1 VSDLRELGERGRG
14 VLRVYLGTAV
24 GVGKTYAMLDE
35 GWRRAQAGEDVVV
48 GYWERHGRP
57 ETKAQHGG
65 LELVPPRIVTYR
77 DTTFEEL
84 DVAAVIARHPDVA
97 LVDELAHTNVADR
110 RPRWQEVE
118 DLLSA
123 GIDVITTVNVA
134 NLDSAR
140 EYAAEVT
147 GSGTVECVPDEL
159 VRSAQVELVDLP
171 PDVLRQRVAAGHVY
185 SAAQVGGALAHYFRA
200 ENLAALSQLALSWMA
215 GTLDEEGPAIVAR
228 YTYASPRP
236 VVIAGLSSAD
246 SAEPVIRRGAELAE
260 SADADLLV
268 VHVADGAA
276 RGSAHVPSEH
286 RELAQSLG
294 GSFVEVHRE
303 DIADALAA
311 TAAEH
316 GATAVVVARHR
327 SRWVE
332 MLRGSTS
339 RRLRRRL
346 PDVTIEVVEQA

>member
-1 VSDLRELGERGRG
+1 VSDRREVGEPRRG
-14 VLRVYLGTAV
+14 VHRVYLGTAV
-24 GVGKTYAMLDE
+24 GVGKTYAMFNE
-35 GWRRAQAGEDVVV
+35 GWRRAQAGEDVIV
-48 GYWERHGRP
+48 GYWERHGRGD
-57 ETKAQHGG
+57 TTAQLRG
-65 LELVPPRIVTYR
+65 LELVPPRLVTYR
-77 DTTFEEL
+77 DTSFEEL
-84 DVAAVIARHPDVA
+84 DVAVVIARHPDVA

-134 NLDSAR
+134 NLESVR

-147 GSGTVECVPDEL
+147 GSGTVELVPDAV
-159 VRSAQVELVDLP
+159 VRRAQVELVDLP

-185 SAAQVGGALAHYFRA
+185 SAAQVGGALANYFRA
-200 ENLAALSQLALSWMA
+200 ENLAALSHLARSWMA

-228 YTYASPRP
+228 YTHAAPRP
-236 VVIAGLSSAD
+236 VVIAGLSSTDAAD
-246 SAEPVIRRGAELAE
+246 QVIRRAAEVAE

-268 VHVADGAA
+268 VHVADGAV
-276 RGSAHVPSEH
+276 RGSADVPSEH
-286 RELAQSLG
+286 RVLTQSLG
-294 GSFVEVHRE
+294 GSFVEVRRE
-303 DIADALAA
+303 DLADALAA

-316 GATAVVVARHR
+316 GATAVVVGQHH

-332 MLRGSTS
+332 LLRGSTA

-346 PDVTIEVVEQA
+346 PNVTIEAVEQS

>member
-1 VSDLRELGERGRG
+1 
-14 VLRVYLGTAV
+14 VYLGTAV
-24 GVGKTYAMLDE
+24 GVGKTYAMLNE
-35 GWRRAQAGEDVVV
+35 GWRRAQAGEDVVI

-57 ETKAQHGG
+57 ETKAQLRG
-65 LELVPPRIVTYR
+65 LELVPPRIVPYR

-84 DVAAVIARHPDVA
+84 DVAAVIARHPDAA

-118 DLLSA
+118 DLLGA

-134 NLDSAR
+134 NLESVR
-140 EYAAEVT
+140 EFAAEVT
-147 GSGTVECVPDEL
+147 GSGTVESVPDEV
-159 VRSAQVELVDLP
+159 VRRAEVELIDLP
-171 PDVLRQRVAAGHVY
+171 PDALRQRVAAGHVY
-185 SAAQVGGALAHYFRA
+185 SAAQVGGALANYFRA
-200 ENLAALSQLALSWMA
+200 ENLAALSHLARSWMA

-228 YTYASPRP
+228 YTQASPRP
-236 VVIAGLSSAD
+236 VVIAGLSS
-246 SAEPVIRRGAELAE
+246 SHPAEPIIRRAAELAE

-276 RGSAHVPSEH
+276 RGSAHDPSEH
-286 RELAQSLG
+286 LDLAQSLG
-294 GSFVEVHRE
+294 GSLVEVRRE

-316 GATAVVVARHR
+316 GATAVVVGQHP

-332 MLRGSTS
+332 LIRGSTA

-346 PDVTIEVVEQA
+346 PNVTIEAVEQG